1 MRKLTALI
9 LATLLCLSALSGCE
23 TTPATPDKTL
33 SVTVLPIGA
42 ADSILLKT
50 ENTAVLIDC
59 GTKDDADIILSTLR
73 AQGVRKLDK
82 LIVTHY
88 DKDHIGA
95 AADVLKAVDVVQV
108 IQPPYTGNTG
118 SNYDRYKAA
127 LPFADSVISP
137 TETLR
142 FSLGGVNYT
151 VMPPTKSDYGK
162 NTDNDVSLAVRAVH
176 GQQRFLFAG
185 DAEADRLLELME
197 SGEDLAADFLKV
209 PHHGRHNKRSTVF
222 LGKVAP
228 AHAVIT
234 CSDEEPAEQEV
245 LQVLSQLGAAVYQ
258 TKTQGVT
265 AVSDGTVL
273 TVSVF

>member
-108 IQPPYTGNTG
+108 IQSPYTGNTG

-162 NTDNDVSLAVRAVH
+162 NTDNNVSLAVRAVH